1 MRRSG
6 LTWTTVG
13 LVLLAVVAGFL
24 AFAALQSTRGTPA
37 PAPSGSALASPNEAQ
52 KSGQDNRPSVTP
64 SMADALPE
72 TIEPPLLMVDA
83 KLAYRG
89 GTGTCLGGASLER
102 TTNGGN
108 AWRPLEVP
116 AEAILDLRTTGVG
129 SVEVIGADDRC
140 RVRMWT
146 SADRGTTWS
155 APTPVAGIFVRL
167 PDTTRDIA
175 TPTGTV
181 KSPCPDRDI
190 APLAVDEVS
199 STEGVVLCGSGEVLT
214 TADGGLTWQAQ
225 TPVVGAQAIS
235 FEGPLLGW
243 VLVRDGGR
251 CPGLETQVTQ
261 DGGTAWEFG
270 GCVGSTRIE
279 DDRVLP
285 SLSFAT
291 PTDGWADLA
300 GESYLSSDAG
310 LTWQLPS

>member
-6 LTWTTVG
+6 ATWTTVG
-13 LVLLAVVAGFL
+13 LVVLAVLAVGL
-24 AFAALQSTRGTPA
+24 AFAALRSTSSGPA
-37 PAPSGSALASPNEAQ
+37 PAPGASALESPNEEQ
-52 KSGQDNRPSVTP
+52 KSDKGKPNVTP

-72 TIEPPLLMVDA
+72 MIEPPLLMVDR

-89 GTGTCLGGASLER
+89 GTGTCLGGASLDR

-116 AEAILDLRTTGVG
+116 AEAILDIRTTGVD
-129 SVEVIGADDRC
+129 SVELIGADDRC
-140 RVRMWT
+140 RVRLWA
-146 SADRGTTWS
+146 SADQGNTWA
-155 APTPVAGIFVRL
+155 APTPIQGIFVRL
-167 PDTTRDIA
+167 PDTTRDIL
-175 TPTGTV
+175 TPSGTV

-190 APLAVDEVS
+190 APLAVEEVS
-199 STEGVVLCGSGEVLT
+199 PTEGVVLCSSGEVLT
-214 TADGGLTWQAQ
+214 SADSGVTWESRP
-225 TPVVGAQAIS
+225 PVIGAQAIA

-270 GCVGSTRIE
+270 GCVGETPIE
-279 DDRVLP
+279 DDRELP
-285 SLSFAT
+285 SLSFAS
-291 PTDGWADLA
+291 PTEGWADLA
-300 GESYLSSDAG
+300 GQSYLSLDGG